1 MKVKE
6 ESRLGKYILVI
17 AGFALCILKWC
28 GVLPGA
34 EVKEIWLSVAFA
46 YGVGFGTIDWNI
58 CRDTWQESKASA
70 TESPA
75 AEGGPSE

>member
-17 AGFALCILKWC
+17 AGFALSVLKWL
-28 GVLPGA
+28 GILPGA
-34 EVKEIWLSVAFA
+34 DIKEIWYTVAIA

-58 CRDTWQESKASA
+58 CRDTWQESKTAP
-70 TESPA
+70 E
-75 AEGGPSE
+75 AEGETE